1 MQANAGMI
9 TSPVRTMLHDQVHSG
24 AQDENLSLVIDLPFI
39 EHYISPETFA
49 SRNHAYVSYS
59 STFLRIAISRRCPG
73 IQELVIGGM
82 IFDVQEKDD
91 TSNLC
96 HLDVGLSGLK
106 TLILYDCQY
115 LPRRYR
121 VRNPNLSTSLS

>member
-1 MQANAGMI
+1 
-9 TSPVRTMLHDQVHSG
+9 MLHDQAHSG
-24 AQDENLSLVIDLPFI
+24 AQDEISSLVIDLPFI

-49 SRNHAYVSYS
+49 SRNHAYVPYS
-59 STFLRIAISRRCPG
+59 FTFLRIAISRRCPS

-96 HLDVGLSGLK
+96 HLDVGS
-106 TLILYDCQY
+106 
-115 LPRRYR
+115 
-121 VRNPNLSTSLS
+121 SSL